1 MWCVDLR
8 LGESLDGFLPEARGR
23 HACPRMR
30 VAREVPVM
38 DEATAAPGALVR
50 QQGETPALR
59 PRQFHRRFG
68 TVEIE
73 AGHVRTGCLDHAPL
87 TDSPSGPL
95 SQGAISAGGRGTLK
109 PTASPGQVGTSRTSA
124 RQRIKAG

>member
-1 MWCVDLR
+1 VDLR

-23 HACPRMR
+23 HARPRMR
-30 VAREVPVM
+30 AAREVPVM

-68 TVEIE
+68 TVKIE
-73 AGHVRTGCLDHAPL
+73 AGHVRASCLDPAPCPTL
-87 TDSPSGPL
+87 HPVPSRR
-95 SQGAISAGGRGTLK
+95 GRFQ
-109 PTASPGQVGTSRTSA
+109 PVVAA
-124 RQRIKAG
+124 R